1 MKIAVGQINSKI
13 GDFKSNRVT
22 ILEETNEALRQD
34 ASLIVFPEMAICGYP
49 PMDLVNYDSFVK
61 GNLESL
67 KWLQKTL
74 PEGIAVIVGYVDYNN
89 SGQGKRLVN
98 RISVIHDGNI
108 IFNQDKTLL
117 PTYDVFDEARYFEPS
132 KKRSVFT
139 FNGVRIGIAICED
152 IWWNHGEFSD
162 KEYPENPVDDLL
174 SDKPDLLLV
183 PSASPFY
190 SGKQVTRLEITR
202 DIVSKANCPL
212 VYVNC
217 IGSNDN
223 LIFDGNSFCIDKNGD
238 IIDKSLGFKTDLMI
252 IDTNLEGFKSEEE
265 YDKYGEIEAALSLGI
280 RDYISK
286 CGFKSVIIGSSG
298 GIDSALV
305 TYLAVEAL
313 GANNV
318 KTFAMPSRFSSE
330 GSRTDAKKLAENL
343 GVEYHELVIEPMFS
357 AFLETLD
364 PHFTGTAMNVAE
376 ENIQARIR
384 GTLLMAY
391 SNKFGSMVLTT
402 GNKSELATG
411 YCTLYGDMAGGLSVI
426 GDLFKT
432 EVFDLCHYIN
442 REKEIIPQNILDKP
456 PSAELRPDQKDE
468 DSLPPYDILDGIL
481 ERYIIHNLSAKDIIR
496 DGYDKETVEFILK
509 LTSRVEYKRNQT
521 PPVLKV
527 SKKAFGNGRRIPI
540 ARALT
545 EV

>member
-1 MKIAVGQINSKI
+1 MKIAIGQINSKI
-13 GDFKSNRVT
+13 GDFLSNRVT
-22 ILEETNEALRQD
+22 ILDETNKALTQG

-49 PMDLVNYDSFVK
+49 PMDLVNYDSFVN

-67 KWLQKTL
+67 NWLQQTL
-74 PEGIAVIVGYVDYNN
+74 PEGIAVVVGYVEYNK

-98 RISVIHDGNI
+98 RVSVIKDGCI

-132 KKRSVFT
+132 KERST
-139 FNGVRIGIAICED
+139 FIYNGIRIGIAICED

-174 SDKPDLLLV
+174 NEKPDLLLV

-212 VYVNC
+212 IYVNS

-223 LIFDGNSFCIDKNGD
+223 LIFDGNSFCLDRNGD
-238 IIDKSLGFKTDLMI
+238 IIDKSNGFKEDLIIVDTDV
-252 IDTNLEGFKSEEE
+252 EGFKSEEK
-265 YDKYGEIEAALSLGI
+265 YDKYGEIEEALSLGV

-286 CGFKSVIIGSSG
+286 CGFKSVIVGSSG

-305 TYLAVEAL
+305 VYLAVKAL
-313 GANNV
+313 GADNV
-318 KTFAMPSRFSSE
+318 KTFAMPSRYSSE
-330 GSRTDAKKLAENL
+330 GSKTDAKKLAENL
-343 GVEYHELVIEPMFS
+343 GVEYHELAIEPMFS

-364 PHFTGTAMNVAE
+364 PYFSGTSMNVAE

-426 GDLFKT
+426 GDLFKS

-468 DSLPPYDILDGIL
+468 DSLPPYDVLDGIL
-481 ERYIIHNLSAKDIIR
+481 ERYIIHNLSLEDIVR
-496 DGYDKETVEFILK
+496 QGYDRETVDFVLK

-540 ARALT
+540 ARTLT